1 MKHPAIAVF
10 ILQTAITVAV
20 VTIGYVF
27 EGLAFAYSAAIGGC
41 IAIVPQG
48 LFGFWVFRNRGARNS
63 HLIARDLFM
72 GEGLKLGVTAILFAL
87 VWTNFNQ
94 IEIKAEPIGGNSNDD
109 DSGACS
115 KLTSNAAT
123 KTQCEGDAIIFKYT
137 Y

>member
-94 IEIKAEPIGGNSNDD
+94 IEILAVFAGFVATVLVGQLSIPLLLGG
-109 DSGACS
+109 
-115 KLTSNAAT
+115 TR
-123 KTQCEGDAIIFKYT
+123 KY
-137 Y
+137 

>member
-10 ILQTAITVAV
+10 ILQTAISVAV
-20 VTIGYVF
+20 VIIGYVL
-27 EGLAFAYSAAIGGC
+27 EGFAFAYSAAVGGC

-63 HLIARDLFM
+63 HLIARGLFM

-94 IEIKAEPIGGNSNDD
+94 IETLAVFAGFVATVLVGQLSTPLLLGG
-109 DSGACS
+109 
-115 KLTSNAAT
+115 TR
-123 KTQCEGDAIIFKYT
+123 KY
-137 Y
+137 